1 MSQIRLRANAAANT
15 GLHGNAKVI
24 TDHDQFS
31 EFLSV
36 RQLFSYIVRL
46 LTLSLPKDGI
56 ASNVFSFQEGVNG
69 VNCLATKGEKILLT
83 VTYSLSRTTKH
94 QST

>member
-1 MSQIRLRANAAANT
+1 MFAIRTSPFLARLISLRANAAGNT
-15 GLHGNAKVI
+15 GVHGNAKVT

-46 LTLSLPKDGI
+46 LTPSLPKDGI
-56 ASNVFSFQEGVNG
+56 ASNVFSFQ
-69 VNCLATKGEKILLT
+69 I
-83 VTYSLSRTTKH
+83 R
-94 QST
+94 